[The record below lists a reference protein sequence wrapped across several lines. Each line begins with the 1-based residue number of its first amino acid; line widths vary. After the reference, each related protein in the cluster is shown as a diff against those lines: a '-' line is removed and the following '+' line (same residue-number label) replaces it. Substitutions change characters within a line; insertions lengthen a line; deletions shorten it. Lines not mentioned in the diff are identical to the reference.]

1 MRIIIFEGIATS
13 GKSTVI
19 SGLAKSLHHKK
30 VLIADEAD
38 THEPIMH
45 QVESLHIEFFN
56 NLVDKLAAQ
65 NTDFLLIDRFYLTQ
79 AFRAQAELN
88 AYGVLEDLL
97 LQYQPLTIY
106 LQVNELAIADR
117 IAKAAV
123 HRESEWAEYVKTK
136 GKSMA
141 EIANYYIVQQKNQL
155 RLLKQ
160 SKIPYK
166 IFNTTN
172 HDYQNIITEIKKLI
186 N

>member
-1 MRIIIFEGIATS
+1 MKIIIFEGIATS

-19 SGLAKSLHHKK
+19 SGLAKSLSHKK
-30 VLIADEAD
+30 VLIADETD

-45 QVESLHIEFFN
+45 QVERLHIEFFK

-65 NTDFLLIDRFYLTQ
+65 NMEFLLIDRLYLTQ
-79 AFRAQAELN
+79 AFRAKTDLN
-88 AYGVLEDLL
+88 SYKDIEDLL
-97 LQYQPLTIY
+97 LQYKPLTIY
-106 LQVNELAIADR
+106 LQVNESAIAGR
-117 IAKAAV
+117 IAKAIE
-123 HRESEWAEYVKTK
+123 HRESKWEEYVKTK
-136 GKSMA
+136 GKSIA
-141 EIANYYIVQQKNQL
+141 EIADYYIVQQQNQL

-172 HDYQNIITEIKKLI
+172 HDYQNIITEIKNLI